1 MCHGL
6 AVVLLAGSSAVSLR
20 SSSQAVLP
28 AALSC
33 VLCAH
38 ARASVLR
45 AGGPA
50 CGACTHEAAPR
61 RGWSAG
67 PGPASQ
73 ERLVVS
79 ACGGGA

>member
-38 ARASVLR
+38 ARASVLG